1 MPQLEEREQ
10 PTNFVDER
18 SLVWKWMS
26 DDPLQPWWDE
36 YDDTPDVGTVWTDLR
51 PTGARRVR
59 TDVPGAEQIEKQDAG
74 TDVAAREGT
83 GGVEE
88 PKIKGDWLDI
98 AKSQVGSP
106 YVWADEN
113 PEGPQGGVGTGFD
126 CSGFTKW
133 LYSEA
138 FGVALPHLSSA
149 QMASTQRVSRKNLRP
164 GDLIFFHYSD
174 RNGPGAADHV
184 EVYIGNGKSIGTPD
198 PDGTVGVQTVDWNAF
213 IGGGR
218 VPSVAKQ
225 TAKAA
230 PTIKPEVRGEGKD
243 PEFMNN
249 PSLIPASLG
258 SRPNLADVAGS
269 MMMDMGM
276 ETGRPDKQV
285 PEFTGNAKQ
294 VKAQLYRGFMDA
306 GRPDLARMVK
316 TKDFDTWINAEGG
329 YDPSKVSQFFEGHGR
344 NAGIFQF
351 ALGGVDFGVRD
362 WVQKDVSHSDGE
374 WSYGASPYEQA
385 RMVVRYFNLTPA
397 DIKRYAE
404 QVRSGTYAGWG

>member
-1 MPQLEEREQ
+1 
-10 PTNFVDER
+10 
-18 SLVWKWMS
+18 
-26 DDPLQPWWDE
+26 
-36 YDDTPDVGTVWTDLR
+36 
-51 PTGARRVR
+51 
-59 TDVPGAEQIEKQDAG
+59 
-74 TDVAAREGT
+74 
-83 GGVEE
+83 
-88 PKIKGDWLDI
+88 
-98 AKSQVGSP
+98 
-106 YVWADEN
+106 
-113 PEGPQGGVGTGFD
+113 
-126 CSGFTKW
+126 
-133 LYSEA
+133 
-138 FGVALPHLSSA
+138 
-149 QMASTQRVSRKNLRP
+149 VSRKNLRP